1 MAAGAEPA
9 VGTAAPATG
18 ANDVGG
24 GGARGHG
31 AGEHSR
37 RGIAYGLGAYGIW
50 GLVPL
55 FWNLVRSASALE
67 ILAMRMAWSLVFALG
82 LSFVVLRRGWF
93 AQMATRRT
101 LVMLAAAAVLVSVN
115 WGVYIWATT
124 NGHVTEAALGYYI
137 NPILSILV
145 GVAALRERLRGW
157 QWLAVGIAAAAVVV
171 LTVEYGRPPW
181 VALTLAVSFAG
192 YGLLKNL
199 VRRGAVETLVVE
211 SGFMFVPAVAYLVY
225 LQVAGGLTFGHRGW
239 AHSLL
244 LVAGGLVTLVPL
256 LLFAGA
262 ATRIPLSMIGLLQ
275 YITPTTQFLLGVL
288 YFGERMPPGRWIGF
302 GLVWVALMIL
312 TGGMLLTAHRARQRR
327 RAGRLPVPLSDGS

>member
-1 MAAGAEPA
+1 MAATAEPVVDPA
-9 VGTAAPATG
+9 GTAPAGPDPRTG
-18 ANDVGG
+18 HRSV
-24 GGARGHG
+24 
-31 AGEHSR
+31 EHAR
-37 RGIAYGLGAYGIW
+37 RGVLYGLAAYGIW
-50 GLVPL
+50 GLFPL

-67 ILAMRMAWSLVFALG
+67 ILAMRMVWSLVFALG
-82 LSFVVLRRGWF
+82 LSFLVLRRGWF
-93 AQMATRRT
+93 AAMATRRT
-101 LVMLAAAAVLVSVN
+101 IIMLAAAAVLISVN

-124 NGHVTEAALGYYI
+124 NGRVTEAALGYYI

-145 GVAALRERLRGW
+145 GVAVLRERLRGW
-157 QWLAVGIAAAAVVV
+157 QWVAVGIAAAAVVV
-171 LTVEYGRPPW
+171 LSVEYGRPPW
-181 VALTLAVSFAG
+181 VALSLAVSFAG

-199 VRRGAVETLVVE
+199 IRRGAVETLVVE
-211 SGFMFVPAVAYLVY
+211 SGFLFVPAVAYLVY
-225 LQVAGGLTFGHRGW
+225 LQLTGGLTFGHLGW

-244 LVAGGLVTLVPL
+244 LVASGLVTLIPL

-312 TGGMLLTAHRARQRR
+312 TGGMLLTGRRARQRR
-327 RAGRLPVPLSDGS
+327 RPERPAAGVSDGS